1 MSSRNGYIYCISY
14 NIPQEERKKY
24 GRYNEIMNASGC
36 EEYKRYYIGASHSL
50 PFYILIKRN
59 NDLIYPLLPPH
70 LRPDQYKCLFA
81 KYVKDLANEKAKL
94 DKLLHSK
101 CFTIMNAEQQKMLN
115 PEHKKGEFVEM
126 ETTENY
132 KWHRPWSDHGFLP
145 SMISLEYIIS
155 LFDLSI
161 GDYIDIDI
169 DNINDNAKEYEEY
182 VICERIEEAFRE
194 LDKNAEAAKA
204 AKAAKAD

>member
-59 NDLIYPLLPPH
+59 NDLIYPPLLPH

-101 CFTIMNAEQQKMLN
+101 CFTIMKAEQQKMLN

-204 AKAAKAD
+204 D

>member
-59 NDLIYPLLPPH
+59 NDLIYPPLPPH

-132 KWHRPWSDHGFLP
+132 KWHRPWSNHGFLP
-145 SMISLEYIIS
+145 SVISLEYIIS
-155 LFDLSI
+155 LFELSI

-169 DNINDNAKEYEEY
+169 DNINDSAKDYEEY
-182 VICERIEEAFRE
+182 VICERIEEAFRA
-194 LDKNAEAAKA
+194 LDKNTEAAKA
-204 AKAAKAD
+204 AKAVKAD